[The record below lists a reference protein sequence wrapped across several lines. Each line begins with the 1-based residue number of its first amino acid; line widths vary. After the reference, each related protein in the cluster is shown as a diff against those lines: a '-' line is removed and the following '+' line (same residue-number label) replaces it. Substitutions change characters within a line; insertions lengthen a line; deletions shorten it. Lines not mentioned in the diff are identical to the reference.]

1 MYVKEKVSFCG
12 QMVECTMEGGSTGN
26 NLERG
31 STLTN
36 MERKEKDFGL
46 MESVKNG
53 LTNELHLLTFRN
65 YFNHK
70 K

>member
-1 MYVKEKVSFCG
+1 MYDKEKVSLCG
-12 QMVECTMEGGSTGN
+12 QMVECTMEDGSTGN

-36 MERKEKDFGL
+36 TERKEKDFGL

-65 YFNHK
+65 YF
-70 K
+70 